1 MGKFHFSRKAKLK
14 PRYQYRFFLSLTSKK
29 EKNKKVNL
37 YLIFFFLIE
46 FHNFFKNNGKCVKI
60 SMNNHQKWLKF
71 CHNVISINCQL

>member
-37 YLIFFFLIE
+37 YLIFFFKS
-46 FHNFFKNNGKCVKI
+46 NFIIFSKI
-60 SMNNHQKWLKF
+60 MV
-71 CHNVISINCQL
+71 NV